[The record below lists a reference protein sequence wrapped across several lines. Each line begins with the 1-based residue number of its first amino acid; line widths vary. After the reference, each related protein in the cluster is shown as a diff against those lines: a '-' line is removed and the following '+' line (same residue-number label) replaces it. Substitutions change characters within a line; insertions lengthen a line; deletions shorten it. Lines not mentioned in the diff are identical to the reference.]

1 MGGGWGWDHEQQP
14 HTDSSISAPSPCLSA
29 AAEKRPGLLQLDFI
43 ERSVI
48 LPNSRAEFADPL
60 RDKSFRL
67 RKHIDY
73 VVKSRFALG
82 TFSKQ
87 RAWLPRRAL
96 RSQDAWTPDTG
107 GKN

>member
-87 RAWLPRRAL
+87 RARRAL